1 MKCLSRILILA
12 AGLIVTGCGNQ
23 SMIQQDAPTA
33 VVSNSLYNVQHIPPD
48 PFVTDCEAKY
58 KVKDYHYVIKKY
70 LEAKSGKIPGLRPES
85 LDNVVSLVGS
95 SYEKTG
101 HLRQALP
108 YYRLAFGKSLNRAP
122 NGAVCHYGDLC
133 MVGGDYPESK
143 RAYIAV
149 MTAGSMIGPPSWP
162 FKQDFDMEDYP
173 EKWQGSAS
181 RNQMV
186 WEGTHP
192 NPPTPLYSPKLS
204 NPTFNQARAIAYFIV
219 GQRAIYTESYPTDIA
234 YLKIAAQL
242 YPTSPE
248 ILWQYAKNLHAIHQ
262 DKSAFIEYDL
272 AEKAATGDV
281 KEAIHELRRQDNLEV
296 RAAYFEG
303 NPVVAPLVRVW
314 KDRTA
319 SDFKNFKLAP
329 YNLNEVLNLPKGINA
344 LKP

>member
-1 MKCLSRILILA
+1 MMA
-12 AGLIVTGCGNQ
+12 GCGIQ
-23 SMIQQDAPTA
+23 SLIQTSPSSSLTTVQK
-33 VVSNSLYNVQHIPPD
+33 SNINKASIPPD
-48 PFVTDCEAKY
+48 PFVVDCEAKY
-58 KVKDYHYVIKKY
+58 KVKDYNYVIKKY

-85 LDNVVSLVGS
+85 LGNVTWLVGS

-108 YYRLAFGKSLNRAP
+108 YFKHAFGKSLNRAP

-133 MVGGDYPESK
+133 MVGGDYPEAK

-149 MTAGSMIGPPSWP
+149 MMAGSMIGPPSWP
-162 FKQDFDMEDYP
+162 FKQDFDMQDYP

-242 YPTSPE
+242 WPNPV
-248 ILWQYAKNLHAIHQ
+248 ILWQYAETLHMVHQ
-262 DKSAFIEYDL
+262 DKSAFTEFDL

-296 RAAYFEG
+296 HYVYWQDEG
-303 NPVVAPLVRVW
+303 GVNPDKRVW
-314 KDRTA
+314 KDATA
-319 SDFKNFKLAP
+319 STFRNIKLPP
-329 YNLNEVLNLPKGINA
+329 YDLNTALGLPKGINA